1 MADTQHNLRIKATLD
16 TSQVQHEADKLNSAS
31 GRGGMAGS
39 TNSTARLLNKLDS
52 TLNRLNT
59 TLQKLAG
66 GVNSQQRSSSPRA
79 YGPIYAPPGWDR
91 DSIQKRFMDSQNSLL
106 ERQMKKFVS
115 DVIARQPYDLD
126 SLNKYLK
133 YPHF

>member
-16 TSQVQHEADKLNSAS
+16 TSQVQHEADRLNSAG
-31 GRGGMAGS
+31 GRGRMAGS
-39 TNSTARLLNKLDS
+39 SSSTARLLNKLDS

-59 TLQKLAG
+59 TLQKLSRG
-66 GVNSQQRSSSPRA
+66 INGQQRSSSPRTS
-79 YGPIYAPPGWDR
+79 GPIYAPPGWDR
-91 DSIQKRFMDSQNSLL
+91 DSIQNRFMDSQKSLL
-106 ERQMKKFVS
+106 ERQMRKFVS
-115 DVIARQPYDLD
+115 DVIARQPFDLY